1 MLSGHFYH
9 KKIRKAVATFGT
21 LFNNLY
27 IIRTNGSTGQ
37 TLSQL
42 KVPLTYA
49 PKRKFLDRLQQNPSL
64 DDNTQVSVKLPRMS
78 FEIIDLFYDPARQ
91 LQKNN
96 SFSQGN
102 NSISVRNQFYSFV
115 PYTISFQLNI
125 YTKVQDDALQ
135 LVEQILP
142 YFNPQ
147 YTLTMKPFSDY
158 PEVKED
164 VPISITG
171 VSFSDDYE
179 GTLESRRTIIYTLTF
194 EMKLNVY
201 GPIADRGI
209 IRKANVNTFNAETNS
224 QFQLLSVTPNPL
236 DVNPDSDYGFNEF
249 LDETDP
255 FLDSSG

>member
-1 MLSGHFYH
+1 MLGKVPQYRST
-9 KKIRKAVATFGT
+9 IRNYVIAFGEI
-21 LFNNLY
+21 FND
-27 IIRTNGSTGQ
+27 ITIERKDSTGAVEKYI
-37 TLSQL
+37 
-42 KVPLTYA
+42 KVPLSYGPTE
-49 PKRKFLDRLQQNPSL
+49 KFLSRLEANSS
-64 DDNTQVSVKLPRMS
+64 NNEVAIVLPRMS